1 MAPRLEEQAPSSG
14 GRLAL
19 SSKASYLKHEQP
31 GIGLEGSGLPN
42 VLGSES
48 PGVAAG
54 LNAVY
59 SVAPLE
65 VLFSTNEM
73 DPKLP
78 HFEYIKHCYEASYL
92 KALEVLVDEVEWRV
106 FLAKRMKEGSNEKLE
121 SVAEVD
127 EIAEEEEDSPS

>member
-54 LNAVY
+54 LNAAY

-65 VLFSTNEM
+65 V
-73 DPKLP
+73 LP